1 MRMILG
7 LFAVGAAAYVL
18 SRKASGEASGS
29 RAAYSP
35 REPDSGP
42 TPVRDAGPGAMRDR
56 EARDWSSVDEA
67 SDQSFPAS
75 DPPAN
80 Y

>member
-1 MRMILG
+1 MRKIFG
-7 LFAVGAAAYVL
+7 LLAIGAAAYGL
-18 SRKASGEASGS
+18 SRSKLGTGRKG
-29 RAAYSP
+29 RAAFADDQTG
-35 REPDSGP
+35 EGDN
-42 TPVRDAGPGAMRDR
+42 PVRDAGPEAMRDPP
-56 EARDWSSVDEA
+56 AQGWSDIDEA